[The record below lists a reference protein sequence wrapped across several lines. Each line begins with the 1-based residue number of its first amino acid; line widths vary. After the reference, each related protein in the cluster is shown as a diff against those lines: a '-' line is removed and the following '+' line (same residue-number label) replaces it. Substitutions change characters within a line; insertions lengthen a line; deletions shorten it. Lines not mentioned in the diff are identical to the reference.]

1 MATVHHQTYFKCAA
15 VLQGQ
20 KKIISN
26 SHVQSER
33 DTGQVN
39 LSQLRAIETEH
50 VIEEKK
56 KTHKTRGYP
65 QGNLCVKMI
74 CKSRGS

>member
-56 KTHKTRGYP
+56 KHTRLEVTLRETY
-65 QGNLCVKMI
+65 VSK
-74 CKSRGS
+74 